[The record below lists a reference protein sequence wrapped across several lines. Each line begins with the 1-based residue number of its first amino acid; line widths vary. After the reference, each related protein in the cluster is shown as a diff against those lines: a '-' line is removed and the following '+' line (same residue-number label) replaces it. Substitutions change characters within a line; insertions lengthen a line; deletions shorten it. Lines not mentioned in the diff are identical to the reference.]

1 MVTFTDGATIA
12 QLSNPDMR
20 LCMGYAL
27 AWPDR
32 FDVAYGAIDW
42 AELGRLD
49 FEQPDRAGF
58 PCLDLAIA
66 AGRLGE
72 TAPAWLNAANE
83 VAVDAFLDGVLPWVD
98 IGRLLADVLDQW
110 PGDRAEDVESV
121 LDVDRLAREVTRALV
136 VAGN

>member
-32 FDVAYGAIDW
+32 LDVAYGAIDW
-42 AELGRLD
+42 VELGSLD

-66 AGRLGE
+66 AGRLSE

-83 VAVDAFLDGVLPWVD
+83 VAVAAFLDGVLPWVG

-121 LDVDRLAREVTRALV
+121 LDVDRRAREATRSLVTART
-136 VAGN
+136 